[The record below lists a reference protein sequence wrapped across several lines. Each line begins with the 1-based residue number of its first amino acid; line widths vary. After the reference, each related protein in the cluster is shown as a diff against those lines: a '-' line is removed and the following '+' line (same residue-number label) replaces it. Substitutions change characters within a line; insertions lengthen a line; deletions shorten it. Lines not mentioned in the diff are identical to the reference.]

1 MKNVFLLFTVILMV
15 FACNSSKET
24 TVTKN
29 EGIEIKKGD
38 TIKISGDNIEYDV
51 IIIEPGFGTYLASV
65 AKPKGFYLQNYL
77 ETRNI
82 RYVQEWNRRVLQPR
96 QYNSNLYEMQINY
109 SQGVDYGYDVN
120 YKMYN
125 YFVYF
130 QNRYKQNLLGTRV
143 PQN

>member
-1 MKNVFLLFTVILMV
+1 MKNVFLLFSIILMV

-24 TVTKN
+24 AAAKN
-29 EGIEIKKGD
+29 EDIEIKKGD

-51 IIIEPGFGTYLASV
+51 IIIEPGFGTYLSSI
-65 AKPKGFYLQNYL
+65 AKPKGFYTQNYL

-96 QYNSNLYEMQINY
+96 QYNTNLYEMQINY
-109 SQGVDYGYDVN
+109 SQGVNYGYDVN